1 MSAVRRVMG
10 IVFAMIAVVTASP
23 AQEIGAR
30 GALVDVTVQPDTVAI
45 GAPFTV
51 RIRVRAAKAVAI
63 RFPAPPDSA
72 DAIEAIDP
80 RFIIDGAGTSSTI
93 DRTAVYRFVAW
104 DVGSRSARFAP
115 VAITLDGVTQE
126 FGVTVPAVLVQS
138 VLPADTT
145 ERIPKDARAPSPE
158 PSGLWRLWFLL
169 AVLALGLAWYFW
181 RRRTRPA
188 VVMPRIDAF
197 AEASA
202 AFAALDALA
211 LPAAG
216 EPARFVIASI
226 DVMRAYLARRFPLAF
241 ESLTPTELDEALAI
255 AQAPVDHTT
264 LRELLARDAALRFA
278 RGTVSTEE
286 AIAHGA
292 TARGVVGAL
301 QDAYLEQ
308 LRLEDLGPQR
318 PKRR

>member
-1 MSAVRRVMG
+1 
-10 IVFAMIAVVTASP
+10 
-23 AQEIGAR
+23 
-30 GALVDVTVQPDTVAI
+30 
-45 GAPFTV
+45 
-51 RIRVRAAKAVAI
+51 
-63 RFPAPPDSA
+63 
-72 DAIEAIDP
+72 
-80 RFIIDGAGTSSTI
+80 
-93 DRTAVYRFVAW
+93 
-104 DVGSRSARFAP
+104 
-115 VAITLDGVTQE
+115 
-126 FGVTVPAVLVQS
+126 VQS